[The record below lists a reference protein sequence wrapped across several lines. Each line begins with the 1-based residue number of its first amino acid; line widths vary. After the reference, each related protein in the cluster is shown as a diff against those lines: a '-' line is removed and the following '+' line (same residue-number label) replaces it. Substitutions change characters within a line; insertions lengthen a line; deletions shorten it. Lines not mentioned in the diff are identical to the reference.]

1 MTVHGMVE
9 LLELVAGQRMRF
21 LHGAEMSLLIL
32 APVMLKSKM
41 KWNLPSKNGPAAELR
56 INQNGA
62 EVKMMM
68 RMVKKAEMVKV
79 EEAKRTRMERTIQK
93 SLQAMKKMEREKEA
107 KKVKKVK
114 VPSETSLTKT
124 GLNNTRELTPTGG
137 STAIAD
143 QLVMAKSQLGGH
155 VKVARLSQSNVNL
168 ASKRKE
174 NGSSATEK
182 MMKLQSQQLSHAKP
196 NGTTLDADPDAQ
208 QKHQNANVSMM
219 LSQSLKLQ
227 KKLLQDT
234 QTGKINAKLSEVHC
248 YYAND

>member
-1 MTVHGMVE
+1 MG
-9 LLELVAGQRMRF
+9 
-21 LHGAEMSLLIL
+21 
-32 APVMLKSKM
+32 
-41 KWNLPSKNGPAAELR
+41 NLSSKNGLAAELR

-62 EVKMMM
+62 KVNLMMM

-114 VPSETSLTKT
+114 VPSEMSLTKT
-124 GLNNTRELTPTGG
+124 GLNNTREPTPTGG

-155 VKVARLSQSNVNL
+155 VKVVRLSQSNVNL

-208 QKHQNANVSMM
+208 QKHKNVNVSMM

-227 KKLLQDT
+227 KKLLKDT

-248 YYAND
+248 YYVND